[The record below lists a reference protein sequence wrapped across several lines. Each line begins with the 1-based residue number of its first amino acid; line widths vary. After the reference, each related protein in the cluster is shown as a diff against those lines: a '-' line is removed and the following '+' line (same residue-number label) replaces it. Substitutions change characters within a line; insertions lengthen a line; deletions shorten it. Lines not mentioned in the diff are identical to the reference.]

1 MRVNPLS
8 LKRNFPLH
16 VIKAA
21 LVLGLSYA
29 MVASSDVASA
39 QSAAGPVL
47 YRLNPD
53 SSFQRGCFPPCM
65 CPVMITE
72 PVKGT
77 FLLTPSGYDGLF
89 NTYAVTDVN
98 WKFTNYDGTAT
109 LVTGSGTYKVGGE
122 VAVQQELSLYLQMD
136 GGQVEHFDSGLV
148 AESAQFPNIQVS
160 ISTNGQYCFDTV
172 FDVHASPTPAPQ
184 LCIGLSSSNTVVLS
198 WPVASEPFTLQES
211 PDFTMTNWTSVTN
224 APTVIGQQ
232 NQVVLPRSSG
242 NKCYRLQPGGS

>member
-8 LKRNFPLH
+8 LKRNFPLL

-29 MVASSDVASA
+29 MAASRDLANA
-39 QSAAGPVL
+39 QSASGPAL

-53 SSFQRGCFPPCM
+53 SSFQRGCFPPCE

-77 FLLTPSGYDGLF
+77 FLLTPTGYDGLF

-98 WKFTNYDGTAT
+98 WKFTNYDGTAK

-122 VAVQQELSLYLQMD
+122 VAAQQELSLYLQTD
-136 GGQVEHFDSGLV
+136 GGHVEHFDSGLV
-148 AESAQFPNIQVS
+148 TESARFPNIQVS
-160 ISTNGQYCFDTV
+160 ISTNGQYCTV
-172 FDVHASPTPAPQ
+172 FDINASPTPAPQ

-198 WPVASEPFTLQES
+198 WAVSSDHFILQEN
-211 PDFTMTNWTSVTN
+211 PYFTMTNWTTVTN
-224 APTVIGQQ
+224 TPTVIGQQ
-232 NQVVLPRSSG
+232 KQVVLPRSSE
-242 NKCYRLQPGGS
+242 NRCYRLQPGS